1 MDPLGYLFQSATSA
15 AADHNGDGN
24 ESSSGLPPQEQ
35 ELSPNNSKGGSCSN
49 SNSNSH
55 SNSYEILGCAEGAS
69 PEEVKHA
76 YQRAA
81 GPVRVMSRSSFS
93 GRGFWWGA
101 KETRRRTFSDAVLS
115 FLSVFLLA
123 SF

>member
-1 MDPLGYLFQSATSA
+1 MMDPLGYLFQSATSA
-15 AADHNGDGN
+15 AADDNGDGN

-35 ELSPNNSKGGSCSN
+35 ELSPNNTKGGSCRN
-49 SNSNSH
+49 SNSP

-81 GPVRVMSRSSFS
+81 GPVRVMFRSSFS
-93 GRGFWWGA
+93 GRGFWCGA